1 MSPDPRK
8 RHRKTGPTSD
18 AAALDAA
25 RIYNEGVEWQQRGNS
40 TQAEAAYRKAL
51 SIHPDFAE
59 AHNNLGNLLKEQGK
73 WKAAEKSYRRALQ
86 RLPDNAVLLANI
98 GDALRQQNKGQAALE
113 ALEASLRLDP
123 FNAAGHHHMG
133 ELLTDLGR
141 PESAIEH
148 FTRAHELLPNVPA
161 AANRLGSALNALQRF
176 DEAVAVL
183 HATVKEH
190 PRYFDAYPTLAKAAM
205 EIGAVDDAIKVLQ
218 EALKLEPENA
228 AVYAQLA
235 EIHFAR
241 HDLLSART
249 AVTRAIDIDRENAE
263 HYNLSS
269 KILNRMNLA
278 DEAAAM
284 ARKAIAL
291 RPDTADYHHSLGIA
305 LMTAGNPGEAGRSL
319 RRTIRLQPDHAYAHA
334 NLAEITQHRSHDE
347 DMRAMETLLH
357 EGGRPDERVVC
368 LHFGLGKAFEDI
380 GDYAQ
385 AFQHFARG
393 NTLKKAN
400 SPYQYDAAKD
410 CHTLAATFSRD
421 YLQQHHGSGH
431 RGVTPIFITGLP
443 RSGKTVLETLLARHP
458 QVSAGGESDEFHQL
472 AVETLARRT
481 GKDFPDGIGELET
494 AAFAEIGQAYAKRLQ
509 QRLGQVNYVTN
520 TSPGTSNHIGMIRL
534 CLPDARVILC
544 KREARDL
551 CTEIYKKNLAVEYF
565 YSHDPSELGHY
576 YLLHREL
583 MEHWCEV
590 LPDFVHV
597 VQLEEL
603 LQDPEK
609 QLNALLDFCGL
620 PREANVLDTAA
631 LPTIENSVGK
641 WQRYR
646 EPLKPLFDILES
658 S

>member
-1 MSPDPRK
+1 MSPVTRK
-8 RHRKTGPTSD
+8 RRRKTRPVSD
-18 AAALDAA
+18 AAVSDAA
-25 RIYNEGVEWQQRGNS
+25 RIYNEGVEWQQRGNT

-86 RLPDNAVLLANI
+86 LLPDNAVLLANI
-98 GDALRQQNKGQAALE
+98 GEALRQQNKMQAALE
-113 ALEASLRLDP
+113 ALETSLRLDP

-133 ELLTDLGR
+133 ELLTDLER

-161 AANRLGSALNALQRF
+161 AANRLGSALNALQRHE
-176 DEAVAVL
+176 EAVTVL
-183 HATVKEH
+183 HATVKAH
-190 PRYFDAYPTLAKAAM
+190 PRYFNAYPTLAEAAL

-235 EIHFAR
+235 EIHHAR
-241 HDLLSART
+241 QDFLSART
-249 AVTRAIDIDRENAE
+249 AVTRAIDINPENAE
-263 HYNLSS
+263 HYNLLS

-284 ARKAIAL
+284 ARKAITL
-291 RPDTADYHHSLGIA
+291 RPDAADYHHCLGVA
-305 LMTAGNPGEAGRSL
+305 LMMSGNPGEAGRSL
-319 RRTIRLQPDHAYAHA
+319 RRAIRLQPDHAYARA
-334 NLAEITQHRSHDE
+334 NLAEITQHRAHDE
-347 DMRAMETLLH
+347 DMRAMENLLH
-357 EGGRPDERVVC
+357 EGDRSDKQVIS

-393 NTLKKAN
+393 NALKKAN
-400 SPYQYDAAKD
+400 SPYQYDAAKNY
-410 CHTLAATFSRD
+410 HTLAATFSRD
-421 YLQQHHGSGH
+421 YLQQHPDSGH

-458 QVSAGGESDEFHQL
+458 QVTAGGESDEFQL
-472 AVETLARRT
+472 VAMETLVRRT
-481 GKDFPDGIGELET
+481 GKDFPDGIRELET
-494 AAFAEIGQAYAKRLQ
+494 PVFAEIGQAYAQRLR
-509 QRLGQVNYVTN
+509 QRLGQVDYVTN
-520 TSPGTSNHIGMIRL
+520 TSPGTTNYIGLIRL

-551 CTEIYKKNLAVEYF
+551 CTEIYKKNLAPEHH
-565 YSHDPSELGHY
+565 YSHDPDELGNY
-576 YLLHREL
+576 YLLHQEL
-583 MEHWCEV
+583 MEHWREL
-590 LPDFVHV
+590 LPDFIHV
-597 VQLEEL
+597 VQFEEL
-603 LQDPEK
+603 LQEPEK
-609 QLNALLDFCGL
+609 QVNALLDFCGL
-620 PREANVLDTAA
+620 PREACTLDTAA
-631 LPTIENSVGK
+631 LPTTGNSVGK